1 MRTTSGTLADVDE
14 TLNVL
19 GLAERTHELLM
30 PRAAAR
36 WPKDRPRPTLTVFEL
51 LIDGTPFLD
60 MVHARR
66 PGYSLRSP
74 LWVGYPR
81 ILQSHARA
89 LLGEAPSDLAADDP
103 PDHVALLM
111 CPSCGTGG
119 CGVLSARLLRRSGR
133 VQWTDIGRQVPD
145 LGDLGTLTFDADQ
158 YAATLR
164 PLAELLPCGD

>member
-1 MRTTSGTLADVDE
+1 MDE

-36 WPKDRPRPTLTVFEL
+36 WPKDRPRPTLTVLEL

-74 LWVGYPR
+74 LWVDYPR

-89 LLGEAPSDLAADDP
+89 LLGEAPSDLAAEDP
-103 PDHVALLM
+103 
-111 CPSCGTGG
+111 
-119 CGVLSARLLRRSGR
+119 R
-133 VQWTDIGRQVPD
+133 
-145 LGDLGTLTFDADQ
+145 
-158 YAATLR
+158 
-164 PLAELLPCGD
+164 